1 MRAGIY
7 ALARVPDDVPCPL
20 ASHGLD
26 QVKLHREARPAYT
39 RLSIHGSHLPDYTSA
54 RPFRYDQLQ
63 RRRSPNHTGAQLD
76 HPPRLR
82 QPPLHNQQHQNG
94 FSQKDLV
101 EGPQPEAQE
110 WDRKY

>member
-1 MRAGIY
+1 MRAAIY
-7 ALARVPDDVPCPL
+7 ALARVPDDVPCSL

-39 RLSIHGSHLPDYTSA
+39 RLSIHELHLPNHTSA
-54 RPFRYDQLQ
+54 RLAVRHDQVQ
-63 RRRSPNHTGAQLD
+63 RRQPLPTHTGAQLD

-82 QPPLHNQQHQNG
+82 QPPLHNQEHQNG

-101 EGPQPEAQE
+101 EGS
-110 WDRKY
+110 

>member
-1 MRAGIY
+1 MRAAIY
-7 ALARVPDDVPCPL
+7 ARARVPDDNPCPL

-39 RLSIHGSHLPDYTSA
+39 RLSIHGSHLPKNTSA
-54 RPFRYDQLQ
+54 QLFRHDQLQ
-63 RRRSPNHTGAQLD
+63 RRRSPTHIGAQLD

-101 EGPQPEAQE
+101 EGSQLEAQE
-110 WDRKY
+110 